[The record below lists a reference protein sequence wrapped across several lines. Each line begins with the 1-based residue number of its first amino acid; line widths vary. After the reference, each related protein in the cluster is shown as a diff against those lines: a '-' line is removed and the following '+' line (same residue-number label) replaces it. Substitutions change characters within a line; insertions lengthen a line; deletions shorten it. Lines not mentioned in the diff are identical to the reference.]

1 MKLEKRLNN
10 HDIQSTGEVTA
21 MKLSENAQ
29 STVFEIF
36 TSGLYSDPI
45 GSVIREIT
53 SNCFDSHIE
62 AGKDN
67 PKNPV
72 LVNLTK
78 EVSGNF
84 ISFIDNGV
92 GMSPDR
98 VHNIYG
104 TYFESTKNE
113 TNDQIGGFGL
123 GGKTPLAY
131 TDSFFVITRKDKIQY
146 TYNVFMGNDS
156 PMIELMSQESTKE
169 GNGTEVKIPV
179 KENDIMEFEKKTLRQ
194 LFYFENIVFQGFS
207 DSYVENEYNIV
218 KAKTF
223 LYREENYSK
232 NVHICIGKVD
242 YPINFEA
249 LGISEYDY
257 QMPIAVQ
264 VEIGEIDVTRSREE
278 LKYTDR
284 TKKILK
290 KKLEAVR
297 AELMEMLSAQYDNV
311 QTIQEYYAVI
321 SSLGYLN
328 FDEDRRIY
336 IQDVKA
342 HDVVFP
348 NFIYNDL
355 KMPKYDE
362 LISTFYD
369 TKRFGK
375 KERRHYS
382 QYHSTFQSMNDYSSI
397 VYYVNDK
404 FKRVV
409 LKQSYLQ
416 YENDRFYIHTP
427 KELTDIKL
435 EILKKDF
442 GLVTTKEIPL
452 TKKEIAAKEKAKK
465 KAEDAGEYYMDTDG
479 MFRHKTVNVIPK
491 AKAEKLIKD
500 LASTVHKIMVAKAN
514 DYDALVVP
522 DEYVK
527 IRKENRMSAS
537 VLKTGISLKDM
548 SGYGYRRKMTM
559 KELTDFNG
567 KIYYGFQVD
576 EYTIRESANVFSEIS
591 GSDKF
596 FRCRKWNEDYKG
608 TMFVQVAKGNE
619 KYLKMLGKKAVHV
632 DYFYQTYVAR
642 KIDTIL
648 ENKAK
653 AKVETMYTDNVLEVF
668 HNEGVFDRI
677 DKDIFDVAKKVND
690 SLDSHTSYHYVKADK
705 VLSKLKIDLDNVQV
719 EFKFKKELEW
729 LTNISVGCKDRLK
742 WINFPYE
749 VNPEDVQHKELIE
762 MVNLCIDK

>member
-1 MKLEKRLNN
+1 VYKR
-10 HDIQSTGEVTA
+10 Q
-21 MKLSENAQ
+21 
-29 STVFEIF
+29 
-36 TSGLYSDPI
+36 
-45 GSVIREIT
+45 
-53 SNCFDSHIE
+53 
-62 AGKDN
+62 
-67 PKNPV
+67 
-72 LVNLTK
+72 
-78 EVSGNF
+78 
-84 ISFIDNGV
+84 
-92 GMSPDR
+92 SPDR

-232 NVHICIGKVD
+232 NVHICIGKVA

-409 LKQSYLQ
+409 LKQSYFCLL
-416 YENDRFYIHTP
+416 YTSPSPRDRT
-427 KELTDIKL
+427 
-435 EILKKDF
+435 
-442 GLVTTKEIPL
+442 
-452 TKKEIAAKEKAKK
+452 
-465 KAEDAGEYYMDTDG
+465 
-479 MFRHKTVNVIPK
+479 R
-491 AKAEKLIKD
+491 
-500 LASTVHKIMVAKAN
+500 S
-514 DYDALVVP
+514 
-522 DEYVK
+522 
-527 IRKENRMSAS
+527 RMPSSA
-537 VLKTGISLKDM
+537 
-548 SGYGYRRKMTM
+548 
-559 KELTDFNG
+559 
-567 KIYYGFQVD
+567 
-576 EYTIRESANVFSEIS
+576 
-591 GSDKF
+591 
-596 FRCRKWNEDYKG
+596 
-608 TMFVQVAKGNE
+608 
-619 KYLKMLGKKAVHV
+619 
-632 DYFYQTYVAR
+632 
-642 KIDTIL
+642 
-648 ENKAK
+648 
-653 AKVETMYTDNVLEVF
+653 
-668 HNEGVFDRI
+668 
-677 DKDIFDVAKKVND
+677 
-690 SLDSHTSYHYVKADK
+690 
-705 VLSKLKIDLDNVQV
+705 
-719 EFKFKKELEW
+719 
-729 LTNISVGCKDRLK
+729 
-742 WINFPYE
+742 
-749 VNPEDVQHKELIE
+749 
-762 MVNLCIDK
+762 